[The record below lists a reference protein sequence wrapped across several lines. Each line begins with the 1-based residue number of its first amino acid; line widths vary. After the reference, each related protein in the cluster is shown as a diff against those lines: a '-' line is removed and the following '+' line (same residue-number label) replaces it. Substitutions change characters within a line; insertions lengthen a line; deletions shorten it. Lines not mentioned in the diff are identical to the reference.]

1 MLRSSCVRPAPT
13 LVHVYVFVRVYV
25 YLCVCVYVCAA
36 GNVLARSAKTPPFTL
51 PFNISMVLFF
61 LCAGST
67 ANLPLIGNPALMTR
81 PSNEYLEGWEQVPE
95 GLPCDTFH
103 RS

>member
-1 MLRSSCVRPAPT
+1 MFARLC
-13 LVHVYVFVRVYV
+13 V
-25 YLCVCVYVCAA
+25 YLCVCVCAA

-67 ANLPLIGNPALMTR
+67 ANLPLIGNPAD
-81 PSNEYLEGWEQVPE
+81 PAQQ
-95 GLPCDTFH
+95 
-103 RS
+103 